1 MGPPIWESSDYN
13 MYMIQK
19 YSTSNEERNNFQVSI
34 SPFAINN
41 IHEVTLSQI
50 QVSSENFNQS

>member
-1 MGPPIWESSDYN
+1 MGPPIWEFSDLN
-13 MYMIQK
+13 IYMIQK

-34 SPFAINN
+34 SPFVINN
-41 IHEVTLSQI
+41 IHEVTLCQI